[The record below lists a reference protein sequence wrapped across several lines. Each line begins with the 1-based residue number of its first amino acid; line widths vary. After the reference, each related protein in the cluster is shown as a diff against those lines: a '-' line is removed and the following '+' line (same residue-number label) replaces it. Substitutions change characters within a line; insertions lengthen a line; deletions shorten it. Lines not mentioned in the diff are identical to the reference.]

1 MDGFLVLYILD
12 THKREELEDLKVFQV
27 HVTKAI
33 LRKSPLAVWSFK
45 NEWKSRQ
52 KQATCVETLKQV

>member
-45 NEWKSRQ
+45 NE
-52 KQATCVETLKQV
+52 